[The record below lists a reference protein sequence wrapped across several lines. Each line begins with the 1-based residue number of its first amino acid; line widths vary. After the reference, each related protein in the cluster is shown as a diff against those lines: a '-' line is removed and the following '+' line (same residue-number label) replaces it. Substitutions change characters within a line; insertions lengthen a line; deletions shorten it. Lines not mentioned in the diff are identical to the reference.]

1 MVQRCPLV
9 IPFLMYS
16 TRGRAFHLLS
26 RTRPTRFPR
35 NSATHSL
42 TNTVET
48 ATPVDWDDRIALQK
62 SWSNSEKG
70 WKVDVEWKM
79 TPFGVGLFAAQ
90 DIVAGTILRTG
101 VIGCN
106 LKELSS
112 IEHIEEFCQSGREDE
127 YYARLR
133 YVADYLWGFT
143 VSGTDK
149 EGYCDAHHQ
158 DERHRFFGAWV
169 PGNGLNH
176 SPRPNTVYRTTPRG
190 IDLVALTDVMS
201 GDELYDDYRRH
212 GQAPKWLADFARQKQ
227 LTLNFAEC
235 NDFVNPKD

>member
-1 MVQRCPLV
+1 MLHHHHNIAIRVEVLLDKAQQIRAEIVVMMQRCPLV

-16 TRGRAFHLLS
+16 TRGRAFHVL
-26 RTRPTRFPR
+26 RRARFPR
-35 NSATHSL
+35 NLATRSL
-42 TNTVET
+42 TNTVEI
-48 ATPVDWDDRIALQK
+48 ATPPVMDWDDRIALQK

-112 IEHIEEFCQSGREDE
+112 IADIEAFCQSGREDE
-127 YYARLR
+127 YDARLR

-143 VSGTDK
+143 VRGTDK
-149 EGYCDAHHQ
+149 EGY
-158 DERHRFFGAWV
+158 V
-169 PGNGLNH
+169 YL
-176 SPRPNTVYRTTPRG
+176 SIINTTYLHIYTFP
-190 IDLVALTDVMS
+190 
-201 GDELYDDYRRH
+201 
-212 GQAPKWLADFARQKQ
+212 
-227 LTLNFAEC
+227 
-235 NDFVNPKD
+235 